1 MREVLFGVCE
11 YIYRDVIAG
20 WSRGWSR
27 GGLTGTSA
35 MKKLLR
41 LKRYVNAVES
51 FGLRDIVN
59 DTHRLTSPGQL
70 QFHATDTD
78 TDTDIRDALS
88 CNFVNVY
95 TISYRVQYTC
105 TRAHP

>member
-11 YIYRDVIAG
+11 YIYRDVIA
-20 WSRGWSR
+20 GWSR